1 MRRVQLL
8 ALALLASCVIPA
20 HAARFSIGNPLASL
34 RSHHRVEADTKPK
47 SNDDAT
53 AVQLEEHRPAFESF
67 LDAFPDKREMYA
79 DAAKY
84 AERLEIFARNMRL
97 AAERQSQDRGSA
109 VHGVTQFSDLTPE
122 EFSATF
128 LGSKV
133 TNDDV
138 ASIREGMTTLP
149 DYPTDD
155 LPLTFDWREKGA
167 VTKVKN
173 QGACGSCWSFSTTG
187 AVEGANF
194 VKTGEARL
202 PLRAAARGLRPHV
215 RPEAPAQLRLRLQR
229 RPPAERHAIR
239 PEERPGHRD

>member
-84 AERLEIFARNMRL
+84 AERLEIFARNMIL
-97 AAERQSQDRGSA
+97 AAERQSQRRR
-109 VHGVTQFSDLTPE
+109 T
-122 EFSATF
+122 
-128 LGSKV
+128 
-133 TNDDV
+133 V
-138 ASIREGMTTLP
+138 AM
-149 DYPTDD
+149 
-155 LPLTFDWREKGA
+155 
-167 VTKVKN
+167 V
-173 QGACGSCWSFSTTG
+173 
-187 AVEGANF
+187 
-194 VKTGEARL
+194 
-202 PLRAAARGLRPHV
+202 AAA
-215 RPEAPAQLRLRLQR
+215 EAATTIL
-229 RPPAERHAIR
+229 ER
-239 PEERPGHRD
+239 